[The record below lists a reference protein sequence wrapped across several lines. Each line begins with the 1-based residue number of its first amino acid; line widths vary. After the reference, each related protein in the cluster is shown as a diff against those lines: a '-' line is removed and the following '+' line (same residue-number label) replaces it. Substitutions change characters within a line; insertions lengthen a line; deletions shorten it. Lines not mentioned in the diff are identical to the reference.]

1 MGQSLNILLIVV
13 WIILAV
19 FTLWGYWRGFIR
31 VAFSLAALVVMA
43 LLVSW
48 LSPYMD
54 SFLREHTPLEEKISG
69 QCVAMVQEMA
79 REQVQAG
86 AEERLAAAESQGGI
100 QLPAQWGEAL
110 AQKTAGA
117 LDQALE
123 ETGIY
128 QEAGMYLADMIL
140 RGISFGATFL
150 LVAIV
155 LKIVIH
161 LLDLVAR
168 LPVLKGINRIL
179 GAVAGLA
186 EGLLAVWVL
195 LFIVTLACTSPWGQ
209 QALASIQESKFL
221 TFLYQNN
228 GIVYLVGRI
237 FG

>member
-54 SFLREHTPLEEKISG
+54 SFLREHTSLEEKISG

-100 QLPAQWGEAL
+100 QIPAQWGEAL

-209 QALASIQESKFL
+209 HALASIQESKFL